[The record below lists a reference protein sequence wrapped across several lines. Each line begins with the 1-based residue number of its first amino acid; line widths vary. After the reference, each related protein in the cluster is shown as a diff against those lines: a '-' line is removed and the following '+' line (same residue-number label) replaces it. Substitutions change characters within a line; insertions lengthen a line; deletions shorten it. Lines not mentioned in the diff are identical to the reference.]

1 MKLQGSKLII
11 RNTGILYAKTFIT
24 MGISLYS
31 TRLILNTL
39 GANDFGIFSLIGG
52 IVAMLTFLNNSMTQA
67 TQRFLTHSLGHGN
80 KEKLRQIFNT
90 SVLLH
95 FIIGFFVV
103 AIIELFGLWAFDSM
117 LTIPI
122 ERIAIA
128 KIIFHCIVISTFF
141 TIISVPYDAIINA
154 HEHMLFDS
162 ILGILQSLGVLTIA
176 ILIGYV
182 HSDKLLLYGTLM
194 AALSFLLLIVRR
206 VYCRVTYTVTKIHF
220 KKYLKKTT
228 IKEMLSFA
236 SWSFFS
242 ATTSLIGGYGVGVLL
257 NSFFGARLNA
267 AQGIATQ
274 INGQISV
281 FAVSMMKALSPQI
294 TKSEGAGER
303 QRMIKLAMKGSKF
316 SFFLLTFFAM
326 PVLIEAPYILKL
338 WLVNPPAY
346 TFVFCRLVLIVALL
360 SQISLPINS
369 MVNAVGDIKMLSVFS
384 SILFVMVIPIT
395 YLLFKLKYP
404 PFWVYIVQIFSEL
417 GLLALRLYFAKKTV
431 KLSLKEFRNSVINPV
446 LTLFFPLAL
455 IAIFPSIFLDESF
468 FRLALTIVSCTLTF
482 ILLMRYFVLDSEEK
496 TMFKGYYIKLKTKLI
511 IQKV

>member
-24 MGISLYS
+24 MGVSLYS

-52 IVAMLTFLNNSMTQA
+52 IVAMLTFLNNSMAQA

-80 KEKLRQIFNT
+80 EEKLRQIFNT

-128 KIIFHCIVISTFF
+128 KTIFHFIVFSTFF

-176 ILIGYV
+176 ILIGYL
-182 HSDKLLLYGTLM
+182 HSDKLLSYGSLM
-194 AALSFLLLIVRR
+194 AVLSFLLLIVRR
-206 VYCRVTYTVTKIHF
+206 VYCRITYSVTKVNL

-228 IKEMLSFA
+228 IKEMISFA

-257 NSFFGARLNA
+257 NSFFGSTLNA

-281 FAVSMMKALSPQI
+281 FAVSMMKALNPQI
-294 TKSEGAGER
+294 TKSEGAGDR

-316 SFFLLTFFAM
+316 SFFLLSFFAL
-326 PVLIEAPYILKL
+326 PILIEAPYILKL
-338 WLVNPPAY
+338 WLINPPAY
-346 TFVFCRLVLIVALL
+346 TFVFCRLVLVVALL
-360 SQISLPINS
+360 SQISIPINS
-369 MVNAVGDIKMLSVFS
+369 VVNAVGNIKMLSILS
-384 SILFVMVIPIT
+384 SILFVSVIPIT
-395 YLLFKLKYP
+395 YLLFKLQYP
-404 PFWVYIVQIFSEL
+404 PFWVYIVQVFSEL
-417 GLLALRLYFAKKTV
+417 GLLTLRLYFAKKTAE
-431 KLSLKEFRNSVINPV
+431 LSLKAFRINVVIPV
-446 LTLFFPLAL
+446 LSLFIPLTLIGILPR
-455 IAIFPSIFLDESF
+455 IFLDESF
-468 FRLALTIVSCTLTF
+468 IRLTLTIIACTLTF
-482 ILLMRYFVLDSEEK
+482 LLLMRYFILDSEEK
-496 TMFKGYYIKLKTKLI
+496 IIFNDYYIKLKTKLI
-511 IQKV
+511 TQKV